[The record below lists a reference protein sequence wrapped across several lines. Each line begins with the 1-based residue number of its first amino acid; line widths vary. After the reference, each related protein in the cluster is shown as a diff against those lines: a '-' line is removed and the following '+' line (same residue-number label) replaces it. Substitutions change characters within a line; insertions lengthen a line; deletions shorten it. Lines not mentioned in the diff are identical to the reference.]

1 MDGTVKLGALCPDLK
16 EQGWDDEN
24 GHLQKDADAISW
36 LAVRGILTTAEATR
50 ARDRLVKRL
59 KPLEH
64 DDLCSVHDA
73 GGCNCGVEAHHRQE

>member
-24 GHLQKDADAISW
+24 GHLQKDADAISR
-36 LAVRGILTTAEATR
+36 LRIRGILSEPEARR

-59 KPLEH
+59 KP
-64 DDLCSVHDA
+64 
-73 GGCNCGVEAHHRQE
+73 AHYRQE